1 MNNLID
7 ECDWFTKDGKSN
19 SVYYTK
25 DNKCYKTIKTSK
37 KMIFDEIDI
46 KLEANPVLDYNFQN
60 NFSQTIK
67 FSQNLSGKN
76 IIIHGGGKQFL

>member
-19 SVYYTK
+19 SIFFTK
-25 DNKCYKTIKTSK
+25 DSKFYKSINKTEKI
-37 KMIFDEIDI
+37 ILDELDI
-46 KLEANPVLDYNFQN
+46 KLEANPLLDYNLQN
-60 NFSQTIK
+60 NFSHNIK

-76 IIIHGGGKQFL
+76 VLIHGGGN